1 MDSLTRHRLQ
11 RRIIP
16 KRPLRPLNEK
26 GAWQS
31 NISMSHTSNSGGHV
45 LSEEEANGV
54 VTVVDAFLRT
64 QNDLAM
70 IYWERGMRHY
80 NVTFKSH
87 LLWHM
92 ARQARFFNP
101 RHGWTYRDESFVGS
115 VAKVLHSVIKGGGA
129 MKSGRAKAVKW
140 RRLQWFRYRR
150 RQGDI
155 YVE

>member
-1 MDSLTRHRLQ
+1 
-11 RRIIP
+11 
-16 KRPLRPLNEK
+16 
-26 GAWQS
+26 
-31 NISMSHTSNSGGHV
+31 
-45 LSEEEANGV
+45 
-54 VTVVDAFLRT
+54 
-64 QNDLAM
+64 
-70 IYWERGMRHY
+70 
-80 NVTFKSH
+80 
-87 LLWHM
+87 M

>member
-16 KRPLRPLNEK
+16 ERPLRPLNEK

-70 IYWERGMRHY
+70 IY
-80 NVTFKSH
+80 
-87 LLWHM
+87 
-92 ARQARFFNP
+92 
-101 RHGWTYRDESFVGS
+101 
-115 VAKVLHSVIKGGGA
+115 
-129 MKSGRAKAVKW
+129 
-140 RRLQWFRYRR
+140 
-150 RQGDI
+150 
-155 YVE
+155 